1 LSSRSIELEEKLA
14 SLPSLQQSLTTLR
27 DKNNALLLLLGEKE
41 EEVEAITSDLQE
53 VKYLYRTEIDSLLN
67 KLLALNSTST

>member
-14 SLPSLQQSLTTLR
+14 SLPSLQQSLTSLR

-67 KLLALNSTST
+67 KLLALNST